1 MDKLEKAKKEV
12 MNKSEELSECIQSLG
27 LPTEK
32 HMGLMKK
39 ILEYKDSLKKYNK
52 IKYKGSEK

>member
-1 MDKLEKAKKEV
+1 